1 MYAKQPMLASLF
13 IDTLDDLERS
23 LDGLGP
29 EDAEKQL
36 PNAKSISQ
44 IVAHIA
50 HWVDS
55 WVNASMGSLDRNHY
69 LACVWHPNWQ
79 KMAPRWQEVRAA
91 SSEVFDRARG
101 VLSNMGEQELAQASL
116 YEGSQAGIRGKHITG
131 NYRLGRIVAHTYYHI
146 ADITTI
152 RARLGHKVEDFPGQ
166 LSALLQSTQG
176 RLVDTALPDRS

>member
-23 LDGLGP
+23 LDELGT

-36 PNAKSISQ
+36 PNATSISQ

-79 KMAPRWQEVRAA
+79 KMAPRWQVVRAA

-146 ADITTI
+146 GDITTI

-176 RLVDTALPDRS
+176 PLVDTALPDRS